1 VARSIA
7 SLLLAALVGSLVVFG
22 LMRLVGG
29 DVALII
35 LGKEARPEAVEQ
47 LREELGLNR
56 PWFVQYLD
64 WLRGVV
70 TGDLGESYAA
80 RFDIF
85 DEIVRRFEPTVLLAV
100 GSMLISVPLALALG
114 TYSAIRVRTVRGGFV
129 DVFSQIGIAIP
140 AFWAGLMLVLVFG
153 VRLGW
158 FPTSG
163 YTSPFDDPVA
173 GVRQLVLPTVA
184 LSLGMVSVMTRYV
197 RSSMLDV
204 MGEDFI
210 RTAMA
215 KGRTRLGA
223 ARVHGVRNASVALVT
238 IGALQ
243 LGTLMA
249 GAVIIENVFVIP
261 GMGRLLVTSV
271 LGREVIVVQ
280 SVTLV
285 ILLIILVLN
294 FLLDMAYLMLDP
306 RMRDAQG
313 AARA

>member
-1 VARSIA
+1 
-7 SLLLAALVGSLVVFG
+7 LLAALVGSLVVFG

-35 LGKEARPEAVEQ
+35 LGKEARPEAVAE
-47 LREELGLNR
+47 LRVELGLDR

-64 WLRGVV
+64 WLGGVF
-70 TGDLGESYAA
+70 TGDLGQSYAA

-85 DEIVRRFEPTVLLAV
+85 DEIVRRFEPTALLAV
-100 GSMLISVPLALALG
+100 GSMLLSVPLALALG
-114 TYSAIRVRTVRGGFV
+114 TYSAIRVRTVRGGIV
-129 DVFSQIGIAIP
+129 DVLSQIGIAIP
-140 AFWAGLMLVLVFG
+140 AFWAGLILVVIFG
-153 VRLGW
+153 IRLGW

-163 YTSPFDDPVA
+163 FTSPFDDPVQA
-173 GVRQLVLPTVA
+173 FRQLAMPTVA
-184 LSLGMVSVMTRYV
+184 LSLGMISVMTRYV
-197 RSSMLDV
+197 RSAMLDV
-204 MGEDFI
+204 MNEDFI

-215 KGRTRLGA
+215 KGRTRIGA

-243 LGTLMA
+243 LGALMA

-280 SVTLV
+280 SVTFV
-285 ILLIILVLN
+285 ILLMILVLN
-294 FLLDMAYLMLDP
+294 FLLDLAYIAIDP

-313 AARA
+313 TPARA